1 MEPTKLLEKAFNES
15 MKMVGSDDYI
25 KSSLPKSITNKLQEI
40 LDRSESAKAV
50 LTVVITSLV
59 YKLQNPEQDIRNHQ
73 TSIENGYS
81 GRTFDS
87 KYITPFLKSVKFP
100 AMAESGWLTR
110 SLEQKVPYDTNYSGA
125 IRPSTLKTSFL
136 ETIDFIQKGNQ
147 LEEVLSFIFQ
157 GLIIQR
163 NSQQIDL
170 AKPLNLPIATIV
182 YLLSKHFD
190 TKYSAEGASR
200 LPVIALYAAY
210 QCLINETKRFQGKTL
225 LPIESHT
232 SADSRSG
239 RIGDIDIVDEKGK
252 VFEAVE
258 VKHGIAITSQ
268 LVRDAFEKFKT
279 TQVNR
284 YYLLSTANIDIS
296 EKDKIDQEIER
307 IKNIHG
313 CHVIANGLTHS
324 LKYYLRLLSDTS
336 EFIEN
341 YVNLIEND
349 TTLKFEH
356 KKQWNIIISE
366 MTRPKICLHLNM

>member
-1 MEPTKLLEKAFNES
+1 MKPTILLEKAISEA
-15 MKMVGSDDYI
+15 METVGSDDFI
-25 KSSLPKSITNKLQEI
+25 KSNLNDHISKHLQEI
-40 LDRSESAKAV
+40 LNRSESAKAV
-50 LTVVITSLV
+50 LTVIITSLV
-59 YKLQNPEQDIRNHQ
+59 YKIQNPEQDIRNHQ
-73 TSIENGYS
+73 ISIENGYS
-81 GRTFDS
+81 GRTFDT

-125 IRPSTLKTSFL
+125 IRPASLKTAFL

-147 LEEVLSFIFQ
+147 LDDVLSFIFQ

-170 AKPLNLPIATIV
+170 ARPINLPIATIV
-182 YLLSKHFD
+182 DLLSKHFD

-200 LPVIALYAAY
+200 LPVLALYAAY
-210 QCLINETKRFQGKTL
+210 QCLINETKRFEGKTL

-239 RIGDIDIVDEKGK
+239 RIGDIDIVDEKERA
-252 VFEAVE
+252 FEAVE
-258 VKHGIAITSQ
+258 VKHGIAITTQ
-268 LVRDAFEKFKT
+268 LVKDAFEKFKT

-296 EKDKIDQEIER
+296 QKDEIDQEIDR

-349 TTLKFEH
+349 TALKFEH
-356 KKQWNIIISE
+356 KKQWNTIISE
-366 MTRPKICLHLNM
+366 M

>member
-1 MEPTKLLEKAFNES
+1 MEPTNLLEKVFDEAMET
-15 MKMVGSDDYI
+15 VGSDDFI
-25 KSSLPKSITNKLQEI
+25 KSNLNDDISKHLQEI
-40 LDRSESAKAV
+40 LNRSESAKAV
-50 LTVVITSLV
+50 LTVIITSLV
-59 YKLQNPEQDIRNHQ
+59 YKIQYPEQDIRNHQ

-81 GRTFDS
+81 GRTFDT
-87 KYITPFLKSVKFP
+87 KFITPFLKSVKFP

-125 IRPSTLKTSFL
+125 IRPASLKTAFL

-147 LEEVLSFIFQ
+147 LDDVLSFIFQ

-182 YLLSKHFD
+182 DLLSKHFD

-200 LPVIALYAAY
+200 LPVLALYAAY
-210 QCLINETKRFQGKTL
+210 QCLINETKRFQGKNL
-225 LPIESHT
+225 LPMESHT

-239 RIGDIDIVDEKGK
+239 RIGDIDIVDEKERA
-252 VFEAVE
+252 FEAVE
-258 VKHGIAITSQ
+258 VKHGIAITAQ
-268 LVRDAFEKFKT
+268 LVKDAFEKFKT

-296 EKDKIDQEIER
+296 QKDEIDQEIDR

-313 CHVIANGLTHS
+313 CHVIANGLIHS

-349 TTLKFEH
+349 TALKFEH
-356 KKQWNIIISE
+356 KKQWNTIISE
-366 MTRPKICLHLNM
+366 M